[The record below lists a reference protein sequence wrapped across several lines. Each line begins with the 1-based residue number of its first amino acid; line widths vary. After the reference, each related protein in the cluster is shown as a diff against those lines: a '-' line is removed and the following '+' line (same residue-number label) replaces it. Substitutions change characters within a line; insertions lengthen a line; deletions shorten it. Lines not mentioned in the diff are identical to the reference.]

1 MEVNNHMYYM
11 LGLSVITASL
21 NSIVMRKVK
30 LNNIRDTFL
39 FNLIVSFIWFGILIS
54 INGFSVA
61 FNHNTILWGT
71 VYGITQALFVFF
83 KTLSM
88 NSGSVSVTTLIG
100 NSSLFISV
108 FVSFLVWD
116 ERVSVL
122 DGLGL
127 IILVISIFL
136 CTYRKS
142 GEEYNKKWG
151 VYTFFFL
158 VFASG
163 VGIVFKAFGKSG
175 NLDLCS
181 DMMVVSSVVM
191 IISYTLMCSFVNFRC
206 DYKVSQL
213 SKGFIAFA
221 VFAGVLSC
229 VYNRLNIYLSGVLDA
244 VVFFPSFNGGVIF
257 LSSILS
263 IAITKE
269 KLSSKQIFGILLGI
283 MSICIIG
290 IF

>member
-1 MEVNNHMYYM
+1 MYYM
-11 LGLSVITASL
+11 LVLSVVTASL

-39 FNLIVSFIWFGILIS
+39 FNLIVSFIWFGILVS

-61 FNHNTILWGT
+61 FNYNTILWGT
-71 VYGITQALFVFF
+71 VYGVTQALFVFF

-108 FVSFLVWD
+108 FVSLLVWN
-116 ERVSVL
+116 ERISSA
-122 DGLGL
+122 DYLGL
-127 IILVISIFL
+127 FILLISIFL

-158 VFASG
+158 IFASG

-181 DMMVVSSVVM
+181 DMMVISSVVM
-191 IISYTLMCSFVNFRC
+191 IISYTVMSCFMKFKSDCRDC
-206 DYKVSQL
+206 KL
-213 SKGFIAFA
+213 SRTFIILAIL
-221 VFAGVLSC
+221 AGALSC

-257 LSSILS
+257 LSSVLS
-263 IAITKE
+263 IIITKE
-269 KLSSKQIFGILLGI
+269 KLSAGKIFGILLGI
-283 MSICIIG
+283 ISICIIG

>member
-1 MEVNNHMYYM
+1 MYYM
-11 LGLSVITASL
+11 LVLSVVTASL

-39 FNLIVSFIWFGILIS
+39 FNLIVSFIWFGILVS

-61 FNHNTILWGT
+61 FNHSTVLWGT

-108 FVSFLVWD
+108 FVSLLVWN
-116 ERVSVL
+116 ERISSA
-122 DGLGL
+122 DYLGL
-127 IILVISIFL
+127 FILLISIFL

-158 VFASG
+158 IFASG

-181 DMMVVSSVVM
+181 DMMVISSVVM
-191 IISYTLMCSFVNFRC
+191 IISYTVMSCFVKFKSDCRDC
-206 DYKVSQL
+206 KL
-213 SKGFIAFA
+213 SRTFIILAIL
-221 VFAGVLSC
+221 AGALSC

-257 LSSILS
+257 LSSVLS
-263 IAITKE
+263 IMITKE
-269 KLSSKQIFGILLGI
+269 KLSIKQIFGILLGI

-290 IF
+290 IL

>member
-1 MEVNNHMYYM
+1 MYYM
-11 LGLSVITASL
+11 LVLSVVTASL

-39 FNLIVSFIWFGILIS
+39 FNLIVSFIWFGILVS

-61 FNHNTILWGT
+61 FNHSTVLWGT
-71 VYGITQALFVFF
+71 VYGVTQALFVFF

-108 FVSFLVWD
+108 FVSLLVWN
-116 ERVSVL
+116 ERISSA
-122 DGLGL
+122 DYLGL
-127 IILVISIFL
+127 FILLISIFL

-158 VFASG
+158 IFASG

-181 DMMVVSSVVM
+181 DMMVISSVVM
-191 IISYTLMCSFVNFRC
+191 IISYTVMSCFVKFKSDCRDC
-206 DYKVSQL
+206 KL
-213 SKGFIAFA
+213 SRTFIILAIL
-221 VFAGVLSC
+221 AGALSC

-257 LSSILS
+257 LSSVLS
-263 IAITKE
+263 IMITKE
-269 KLSSKQIFGILLGI
+269 KLSIKQIFGILLGI

-290 IF
+290 IL